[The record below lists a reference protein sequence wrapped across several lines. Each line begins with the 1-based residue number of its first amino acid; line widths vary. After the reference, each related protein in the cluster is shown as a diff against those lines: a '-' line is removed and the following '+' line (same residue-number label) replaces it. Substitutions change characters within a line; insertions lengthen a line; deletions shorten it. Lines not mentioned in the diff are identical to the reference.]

1 VTRQAPGDGRPARL
15 LLYSMYDLAGPDRGP
30 VVRIERMRAALG
42 SRCQLSVL
50 SGGRAARVP
59 RLVRWLAKGGLG
71 SVDAI
76 YVEASSSF
84 ATPVDLA
91 FLALA
96 RLRGRPVG
104 VYFRDAYQLFR
115 GDYPLARRR
124 QHVLDWLWRLATPVL
139 KRIASRHF
147 APSAGLA
154 RALDLRSP
162 VLLPPG
168 TDPGLPVLGPGS
180 QPIAAY
186 VGALSANLGM
196 HLLVEAVELVR
207 RDVPEAR
214 LRLITPADPADR
226 LGSLPPW
233 IEWLPT
239 GRTGLADA
247 LRDVAVC
254 VIPFRITPYTD
265 LAVPLKLMDYLAFG
279 KPIVATACAETAA
292 IVGPAHA
299 ALVVPDDPP
308 ALAAAITRV
317 IRDHALA
324 GRLATNARALA
335 EAPAS
340 TWGARADTVL
350 ETLLGPR
357 PVGR

>member
-1 VTRQAPGDGRPARL
+1 
-15 LLYSMYDLAGPDRGP
+15 MYDLAGPDRGP
-30 VVRIERMRAALG
+30 VVRIERMRAALE
-42 SRCQLSVL
+42 SRCQLSVV

-59 RLVRWLAKGGLG
+59 RLLRWLASGGLG
-71 SVDAI
+71 SIDGI

-84 ATPVDLA
+84 ATPIDLA

-96 RLRGRPVG
+96 RLSGRPVG

-115 GDYPLARRR
+115 RDYPLRRR
-124 QHVLDWLWRLATPVL
+124 RHHLLDWLWRLATPVL
-139 KRIASRHF
+139 KRVASTRY

-154 RALDLRSP
+154 RALGLRAP

-168 TDPGLPVLGPGS
+168 TDPSLPVLGPGS
-180 QPIAAY
+180 SPIAAY
-186 VGALSANLGM
+186 VGALSVNLGM
-196 HLLVEAVELVR
+196 HLLVEAVDLVR
-207 RDVPEAR
+207 RDIPEVR
-214 LRLITPADPADR
+214 LRLITPVDPAER
-226 LGSLPPW
+226 LGPLPPW

-239 GRTGLADA
+239 GRTGLVDA

-265 LAVPLKLMDYLAFG
+265 LAVPLKLMDYLALG

-292 IVGPAHA
+292 IVGPAGA
-299 ALVVPDDPP
+299 ALVVADDPP
-308 ALAAAITRV
+308 ALAAAMMRV
-317 IRDHALA
+317 IQDDALA
-324 GRLATNARALA
+324 GRLATSARAFA

-340 TWGARADTVL
+340 TWAARADTVL

-357 PVGR
+357 PASR